1 MIINVGEGENDI
13 QKCERKVNRHDIAII
28 RVLL

>member
-1 MIINVGEGENDI
+1 MIINIEGENDI